1 MNTQAHSGAC
11 NWLAGIL
18 IRKCIY
24 LSTSSLVPHSP
35 PSLFNHMSHSVP
47 PPIIVKMQ
55 FCSFCFVYLFLFC
68 FNKL

>member
-47 PPIIVKMQ
+47 PPPHYSKNAVL
-55 FCSFCFVYLFLFC
+55 FFLFC
-68 FNKL
+68 LFVFVLFQ

>member
-35 PSLFNHMSHSVP
+35 PSLFNHMSHSVFFFF

-55 FCSFCFVYLFLFC
+55 FCSFCFVYLFLF
-68 FNKL
+68 

>member
-47 PPIIVKMQ
+47 PPHYSKNAVL
-55 FCSFCFVYLFLFC
+55 FFLFC
-68 FNKL
+68 LFVFVLI

>member
-35 PSLFNHMSHSVP
+35 PSLFNHMSHSVFFP
-47 PPIIVKMQ
+47 P
-55 FCSFCFVYLFLFC
+55 L
-68 FNKL
+68 

>member
-47 PPIIVKMQ
+47 PPPPNYSKNAVL
-55 FCSFCFVYLFLFC
+55 FFLFC
-68 FNKL
+68 LFVFVLI

>member
-47 PPIIVKMQ
+47 PPPP
-55 FCSFCFVYLFLFC
+55 L
-68 FNKL
+68 

>member
-47 PPIIVKMQ
+47 PHYSKNAVL
-55 FCSFCFVYLFLFC
+55 FFLFC
-68 FNKL
+68 LFVFVLI

>member
-35 PSLFNHMSHSVP
+35 PSLFNHMSHSVFFF

-55 FCSFCFVYLFLFC
+55 FCSLFC
-68 FNKL
+68 LFVFVLI

>member
-35 PSLFNHMSHSVP
+35 PSLFNHMSHSVFFFP
-47 PPIIVKMQ
+47 PHYSKNAVL
-55 FCSFCFVYLFLFC
+55 FFLFC
-68 FNKL
+68 LFVFVLI